1 MNVLVKRIAVGLS
14 LFLFVSCSTKIAN
27 APFQLKSISD
37 EALTI
42 PGNVQYIRI
51 VKVTPNT
58 LALSEINK
66 HTNQM
71 SYKLSPEVIA
81 AAAGAIDK
89 AVTPI
94 VKTSQQSYTDLRSA
108 AQIEVIE
115 FYFRGNVTNAMTTE
129 LFNKLP

>member
-1 MNVLVKRIAVGLS
+1 MNALVKRIAIGLS
-14 LFLFVSCSTKIAN
+14 LFLFAGCSTKIAN

-115 FYFRGNVTNAMTTE
+115 FYFHGNATNGITAE